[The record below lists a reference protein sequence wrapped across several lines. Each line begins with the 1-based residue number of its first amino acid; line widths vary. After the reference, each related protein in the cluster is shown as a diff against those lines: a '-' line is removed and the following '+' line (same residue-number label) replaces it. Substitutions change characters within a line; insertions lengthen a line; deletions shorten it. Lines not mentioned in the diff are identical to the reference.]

1 MALFQYAFLTV
12 FFINGR
18 FLIYNCLVVYLAY
31 KKLKNQAIP
40 YSFKLQ
46 IKTTFGEISKNIQKA
61 IILLSMVA
69 RSQSVRQ
76 NFKKTLKIRLKV
88 VFIKRLRKDTLMLK
102 S

>member
-1 MALFQYAFLTV
+1 MGSGSHFWGPKYHLIILGSRVRVALFQYAFLTV

-61 IILLSMVA
+61 IILLSMIA
-69 RSQSVRQ
+69 RSQSVR
-76 NFKKTLKIRLKV
+76 L
-88 VFIKRLRKDTLMLK
+88 
-102 S
+102 